1 MKFHNF
7 LKVLWFMMNYAEY
20 HVIYYDIIR
29 QQQKWS
35 DLILDDPIKGLTTLV
50 SVMQFKGTPRKDNDN
65 IYLHGI

>member
-1 MKFHNF
+1 
-7 LKVLWFMMNYAEY
+7 MMNYAEY
-20 HVIYYDIIR
+20 HVIYYDIILTT
-29 QQQKWS
+29 KWS